1 MVVKVPPVVMLLEPS
16 KVIAADPPLSFISLP
31 LTVKSPVATT
41 LPLDVMVPSDATVKA
56 NVPSV

>member
-1 MVVKVPPVVMLLEPS
+1 MLLEPS

-41 LPLDVMVPSDATVKA
+41 LPLDVMVPSDATVRA